1 MVMDNTPTRIL
12 VIEDADALRK
22 DIIEMLSFEGFE
34 VTGAADGLEGVR
46 SARAKRP
53 DLIICDIMMP
63 QMDGF
68 GVLAELRKDGAGIT
82 IPFIFLT
89 ALSDKNEIRFG
100 MNSGADDYLTKPF
113 TAVELVTCV
122 RQRLETKIE
131 REKLTKERL
140 NELRE
145 NIILALPHELRTPL
159 TGILGFSDI
168 LLMDADVMPPE
179 KVSEMAQHIH
189 SAALRLYRLTENYVV
204 YTQLEVLKTDAARL
218 EAMRSFATVNPRSLI
233 EDIAYQR
240 AQFYHRE
247 ADLELSISDEVAIRM
262 IEDNLKKIIEEL
274 IDNAFKFSQ
283 AGTVVQLSGVLL
295 DDYYQLIVTDYG
307 RGMAQD
313 EIEHIGAF
321 MQFGRKYFE
330 QQGSGFG
337 LAIVTRSVQLHD
349 GKFHIESIPN
359 QYTRVSIHLPAV
371 PSWEYDRDNVNY

>member
-1 MVMDNTPTRIL
+1 MDNTPTRIL

-22 DIIEMLSFEGFE
+22 DIIEMLTFEGFE
-34 VTGAADGLEGVR
+34 VTGAPDGLEGVR

-113 TAVELVTCV
+113 TAVELVSCV

-131 REKLTKERL
+131 RENLTKERL

-168 LLMDADVMPPE
+168 LLMDANVMSSD
-179 KVSEMAQHIH
+179 KVAEMAQHIH
-189 SAALRLYRLTENYVV
+189 SAAQRLYRLTENYVV
-204 YTQLEVLKTDAARL
+204 YTQLEVLKTDSARV

-240 AQFYHRE
+240 AQYYHRE
-247 ADLELSISDEVAIRM
+247 ADLELSVNDDVAIQM
-262 IEDNLKKIIEEL
+262 IEDNLKKLIEEL
-274 IDNAFKFSQ
+274 TDNAFKFSQ
-283 AGTVVQLSGVLL
+283 PGTSVQLAGVLY
-295 DDYYQLIVTDYG
+295 DDYYQLTITDYG
-307 RGMAQD
+307 RGMSQS

-337 LAIVTRSVQLHD
+337 LAIVTRSVQLHN
-349 GKFHIESIPN
+349 GKFQIESVPD
-359 QYTRVSIHLPAV
+359 QYTRVTIQLPAV
-371 PSWEYDRDNVNY
+371 PAWEYDRDNVNS

>member
-1 MVMDNTPTRIL
+1 MDNTPTRIL

-22 DIIEMLSFEGFE
+22 DIIEMLTFEGFE
-34 VTGAADGLEGVR
+34 VTGASDGLEGVR

-113 TAVELVTCV
+113 TAVELVSCV

-131 REKLTKERL
+131 RDNLTKERL

-168 LLMDADVMPPE
+168 LLMDANIMPPD
-179 KVSEMAQHIH
+179 KITEMAQHIY
-189 SAALRLYRLTENYVV
+189 SAAQRLYRLTENYVV
-204 YTQLEVLKTDAARL
+204 YTQLEVLKTDSDRI
-218 EAMRSFATVNPRSLI
+218 EAMRSFATLNPRSLI

-247 ADLELSISDEVAIRM
+247 ADLELSVNDDVAIRM
-262 IEDNLKKIIEEL
+262 IEDNLKKLIEEL
-274 IDNAFKFSQ
+274 TDNAFKFSQ
-283 AGTVVQLSGVLL
+283 PGSSVQLSGVLY
-295 DDYYQLIVTDYG
+295 DDYYQLTITDYG
-307 RGMAQD
+307 RGMSQD

-337 LAIVTRSVQLHD
+337 LAIVTRSVQLHN
-349 GKFHIESIPN
+349 GKFQIESVPN
-359 QYTRVSIHLPAV
+359 QYTRVTIQLPAV
-371 PSWEYDRDNVNY
+371 PAWEYERDNVNN

>member
-1 MVMDNTPTRIL
+1 MDNTPTKIL
-12 VIEDADALRK
+12 VIEDADALRN
-22 DIIEMLSFEGFE
+22 DIIEMLTFEGFE
-34 VTGAADGLEGVR
+34 VSGASDGLEGVR
-46 SARAKRP
+46 SARTTRP

-89 ALSDKNEIRFG
+89 ALSDKSEIRIG

-113 TAVELVTCV
+113 TAVELVSCV

-168 LLMDADVMPPE
+168 LLMDADVMSPD
-179 KVSEMAQHIH
+179 KITEMAQHIH
-189 SAALRLYRLTENYVV
+189 SAAQRLYRLTENYVV
-204 YTQLEVLKTDAARL
+204 YTQLEILKTDSARV
-218 EAMRSFATVNPRSLI
+218 EAMRSFATVNPRPLI

-240 AQFYHRE
+240 AQYYHRE
-247 ADLELSISDEVAIRM
+247 ADLELSISDDVAIKM
-262 IEDNLKKIIEEL
+262 IEDNLKKLVEEL
-274 IDNAFKFSQ
+274 TDNAFKFSRP
-283 AGTVVQLSGVLL
+283 GTAVQLSGVLL
-295 DDYYQLIVTDYG
+295 DDYYLLTVTDYG
-307 RGMAQD
+307 RGMTQE

-349 GKFHIESIPN
+349 GKFHIESVPN
-359 QYTRVSIHLPAV
+359 QYTRVSIRLPAV
-371 PSWEYDRDNVNY
+371 PAWEYDRDNVQG

>member
-1 MVMDNTPTRIL
+1 MDNTPTRIL

-34 VTGAADGLEGVR
+34 VTGAPDGLEGVR
-46 SARAKRP
+46 TARAKLP

-63 QMDGF
+63 LMDGYT
-68 GVLAELRKDGAGIT
+68 VLDELRKDGAGIT

-89 ALSDKNEIRFG
+89 ALSDKNEVRNG
-100 MNSGADDYLTKPF
+100 MNLGADDYLTKPF
-113 TAVELVTCV
+113 TAVELVSCV
-122 RQRLETKIE
+122 RRRLKTKSE
-131 REKLTKERL
+131 RENLAKERL

-168 LLMDADVMPPE
+168 LLMDAAVMSPD
-179 KVSEMAQHIH
+179 KIAEMAQHIY
-189 SAALRLYRLTENYVV
+189 SAAQRLYRLTENYVV
-204 YTQLEVLKTDAARL
+204 YTQLEVLKTDSARV

-233 EDIAYQR
+233 EDLAYQR

-247 ADLELSISDEVAIRM
+247 ADLELSISDDVAIRM
-262 IEDNLKKIIEEL
+262 IEDNLKKVVEEL
-274 IDNAFKFSQ
+274 IDNAFKFSE
-283 AGTVVQLSGVLL
+283 AGTSVQLTGVLL
-295 DDYYQLIVTDYG
+295 DDCYQLTITDYG
-307 RGMAQD
+307 RGMTQE

-349 GKFHIESIPN
+349 GKFKIESTPN
-359 QYTRVSIHLPAV
+359 QYTRVTIQLPAV
-371 PSWEYDRDNVNY
+371 PAWEYDRDNVNN

>member
-1 MVMDNTPTRIL
+1 MEIPAKIL

-22 DIIEMLSFEGFE
+22 DIIEMLTFEGFD

-46 SARAKRP
+46 RARENRP

-82 IPFIFLT
+82 IQFVFLT
-89 ALSDKNEIRFG
+89 ARSDKSEIRSG

-113 TAVELVTCV
+113 TAVELITCV
-122 RQRLETKIE
+122 RKRLDLKAA
-131 REKLTKERL
+131 REDLTADRL

-168 LLMDADVMPPE
+168 LLMDADVMSPD
-179 KVSEMAQHIH
+179 KVSEMARHIH
-189 SAALRLYRLTENYVV
+189 SAAQRLYRLTENYVV
-204 YTQLEVLKTDAARL
+204 YTQLEVLKTDNARI
-218 EAMRSFATVNPRSLI
+218 EAMRSFVTVNPRSLI

-247 ADLELSISDEVAIRM
+247 ADLQLNVSDDVAIRM
-262 IEDNLKKIIEEL
+262 IDDNLKKLIEEL
-274 IDNAFKFSQ
+274 SDNAFKFSQ
-283 AGTVVQLSGVLL
+283 AGSAVEISGVLL
-295 DDYYQLIVTDYG
+295 DDYYQLTITDYG
-307 RGMAQD
+307 RGMTTNQID
-313 EIEHIGAF
+313 SIGAF

-337 LAIVTRSVQLHD
+337 LAIVTRSIQLHN
-349 GKFHIESIPN
+349 GKFHIESVPD
-359 QYTRVSIHLPAV
+359 QYTRITIQLPAV
-371 PSWEYDRDNVNY
+371 PSWEYDRDNVKG